1 MSRLPPTLLLQIA
14 VALMGTA
21 IGVSALLLSHRG
33 SFVRPVHRTTWHLT
47 GIAFVLMGASGL
59 VQNAWGTIAV
69 LAGEGS
75 ASWDAFMRAAP
86 PLNYGRNAVELV
98 LLGLL
103 LFCVRRPTVRLP
115 GATAWFAL
123 LAGVCAGAAYGLWE
137 GSLQP
142 ARHYQG
148 VAVMDAALFGC
159 WALVLSAMVL
169 ADVVDRWLLLALA
182 ICAVPLPLNALWF
195 FWLAR
200 TGVVGWMPR
209 PLDMQLYRLAAH
221 ALVLF
226 VVLHRR
232 RLSRTGILVTG
243 LGDVSG

>member
-1 MSRLPPTLLLQIA
+1 MIETVWVVAPLLKVKLAESNVPVKPPVRARSIREVPVAAKEAPPGTKLPP
-14 VALMGTA
+14 V
-21 IGVSALLLSHRG
+21 
-33 SFVRPVHRTTWHLT
+33 
-47 GIAFVLMGASGL
+47 VLRSTKGA
-59 VQNAWGTIAV
+59 
-69 LAGEGS
+69 
-75 ASWDAFMRAAP
+75 
-86 PLNYGRNAVELV
+86 
-98 LLGLL
+98 
-103 LFCVRRPTVRLP
+103 PT
-115 GATAWFAL
+115 
-123 LAGVCAGAAYGLWE
+123 C
-137 GSLQP
+137 P
-142 ARHYQG
+142 AK
-148 VAVMDAALFGC
+148 
-159 WALVLSAMVL
+159 LSATVL